1 MKFHQVPPE
10 RLDGSGVA
18 NPWGYILSTPDKLS
32 LRYNITFESTYDDL
46 DYCEEAL
53 LETDSGQLFMLKHYA
68 RSPGP
73 KHTNIFG
80 NERIKNPIR
89 EWNEIVAVLE
99 LAKDE
104 IIAVPPALLESPEW
118 D

>member
-1 MKFHQVPPE
+1 MKFRQVPPE
-10 RLDGSGVA
+10 GLDGCGVA
-18 NPWGYILSTPDKLS
+18 SPWGYILSTPEKLS

-46 DYCEEAL
+46 DYCEEAI

-68 RSPGP
+68 RAQGP

-80 NERIKNPIR
+80 NVRIKNPIQ
-89 EWNEIVAVLE
+89 EWNEIVEVLE
-99 LAKDE
+99 LTKE
-104 IIAVPPALLESPEW
+104 EVIAVHPAILESPEW